1 LKVKL
6 AWLWLW
12 SESPFRSDRT
22 RASCKNL
29 PALVLLAVLVGA
41 SIVSVPFSRGGS
53 EPSPSLQTAIVD
65 SVALGGPDSA
75 RAFNEVPATGATFV
89 RLILDWRVV
98 APQSLPPVFDPSNPG
113 DAAYQWAGFDQQV
126 SAAASHGLQ
135 TIIDITDAP
144 LWARAQLGRG
154 GPYKPDPVALGQFAR
169 AAAIR
174 YGGQFQALPRV
185 RYWQLL
191 NEPNLAENLRP
202 QFVGSVLY
210 SPIWYRKMLNAFADA
225 VHSVHSDNSVIA
237 GGTAPFTTRAGKR
250 SSWGP
255 GPLLFL
261 RSLLCLSKQLKPTC
275 SQRARF
281 DIWAHHPY
289 TSGGPN
295 HHANNPDDVSLGDLP
310 RMKAVLDAG
319 VATGHIVSRQKMRFW
334 VTEFSWDT
342 NPPDPNAVPIALQTR
357 WVSEALYTMWK
368 AGVSLVTWY
377 SLKDQPLATSFYQSG
392 LYFLNGKPKPSL
404 RAFRFPFVAYPNATG
419 IDVWGRTP
427 SSRPGT
433 VAVEQ
438 EIGGAW
444 QRLGSLKTNAFG
456 IFSAHYESKAKGALR
471 AQLVG
476 STSDVSQPYSLK
488 EPPDHFYRPFGE
500 PS

>member
-1 LKVKL
+1 LKAKL
-6 AWLWLW
+6 AGRWLG
-12 SESPFRSDRT
+12 SEPLSLGKRQVRLRFQ
-22 RASCKNL
+22 L
-29 PALVLLAVLVGA
+29 VVLLAGLIAAA
-41 SIVSVPFSRGGS
+41 SVSVPFSRGGS
-53 EPSPSLQTAIVD
+53 EPSALQTAIVD
-65 SVALGGPDSA
+65 SVAFGGPDSA
-75 RAFNEVPATGATFV
+75 YAWNEVPGTGATFV

-98 APQSLPPVFDPSNPG
+98 APESLPTVFDASDPG
-113 DAAYQWAGFDQQV
+113 DAAYSWGGFDEQV
-126 SAAASHGLQ
+126 RAAADKGLQ
-135 TIIDITDAP
+135 VIVDITDAP
-144 LWARAQLGRG
+144 LWARPLIVRG
-154 GPYKPDPVALGQFAR
+154 GPYKPDPVALAQFAK
-169 AAAIR
+169 AAATR
-174 YGGQFQALPRV
+174 YGGRFDNLPRV

-202 QFVGSVLY
+202 QFVGKVLY
-210 SPIWYRKMLNAFADA
+210 SPTWYRKMLNAFADA

-237 GGTAPFTTRAGKR
+237 GGTAPFTTRAGKP

-261 RSLLCLSKQLKPTC
+261 RDVLCLSKQLKPTC
-275 SQRARF
+275 RQRARF

-289 TSGGPN
+289 TSGGPR
-295 HHANNPDDVSLGDLP
+295 HHANNPDDVSLADLP

-319 VATGHIVSRQKMRFW
+319 VATGHIVSRQKVRFW

-342 NPPDPNAVPIALQTR
+342 NPPDPNAVPIALETR

-377 SLKDQPLATSFYQSG
+377 SLNDKPLATSYYQSG

-404 RAFRFPFVAYPNATG
+404 RAFRFPFVAYPDATG

-438 EIGGAW
+438 KFGGAW
-444 QRLGSLKTNAFG
+444 EQLGRMKTNAFG
-456 IFSAHYESKAKGALR
+456 IFVAHFGSKAKGPLR
-471 AQLVG
+471 ARLVG
-476 STSDVSQPYSLK
+476 SVSDVSQPYSLT

-500 PS
+500 S